1 MIVVIDY
8 NVGNV
13 RSVCN
18 AFRSIGCE
26 IKLSREPAAV
36 EAAAGHSDFKT
47 TRQSYLAAADDL
59 KERARRTN
67 ARGIWQK
74 LVR

>member
-47 TRQSYLAAADDL
+47 TR
-59 KERARRTN
+59 
-67 ARGIWQK
+67 
-74 LVR
+74 